1 MAVLLSEIQW
11 SEPVL
16 PVAHDVAWEAELKRR
31 GAQVLE
37 VDRRVA
43 PSRWL
48 REAAYAATNYVPI
61 ALPERLY
68 RMGSMVTAQENSCRY
83 CYGANRAYMKVLGY
97 SESFI
102 QKVERDVQT
111 AELDDKERAYIAFCR
126 SLARSRP
133 RPAAAERDA
142 LLEHGYTPAQVGE
155 IAFVI
160 SLGCFYNRVSTLL
173 ACPPEQKF
181 ERMASGPFRWLL
193 ALMIQMMKKFGPGKP
208 AEVVLDQASLAAGPF
223 GAVVAPL
230 AGLRAGSV
238 MKAALDGAFE
248 TGVLSRNAKVL
259 MFAVVART
267 LGCPHCEAAATR
279 LLLEE
284 GLSQTDI
291 ESAMAT
297 LRCPRLAQR
306 EAGLLA
312 WARDTVYYEPSSI
325 QQKTR
330 ALGAELGADDAL
342 LEAIGVASLANG
354 TVRLAMLLA

>member
-11 SEPVL
+11 SAPIL
-16 PVAHDVAWEAELKRR
+16 PGARDAQWEAELKRR

-48 REAAYAATNYVPI
+48 REAAYEATNYVPA
-61 ALPERLY
+61 ALPERLL
-68 RMGSMVTAQENSCRY
+68 RIGNMVTAQENSCRY

-102 QKVERDVQT
+102 QQVERDVQT

-133 RPAAAERDA
+133 RPAAAERGA
-142 LLEHGYTPAQVGE
+142 LLELGYTPAQIGE
-155 IAFVI
+155 IAFAI
-160 SLGCFYNRVSTLL
+160 SLGCFYNRVSTLM
-173 ACPPEQKF
+173 ACPPEQTF
-181 ERMASGPFRWLL
+181 ERIASGPFRWLL
-193 ALMIQMMKKFGPGKP
+193 ALAMRLTKRFGPSRPVEP
-208 AEVVLDQASLAAGPF
+208 ALDPVELAAGPF

-230 AGLRAGSV
+230 AGLHAGRI
-238 MKAALDGAFE
+238 MKAALDGSFE
-248 TGVLSRNAKVL
+248 AGGLSRSAKAL

-267 LGCPHCEAAATR
+267 LGCPHCEAAAIA
-279 LLLEE
+279 LLLAE
-284 GLSQTDI
+284 GLSQAEI

-297 LRCPRLAQR
+297 LRSPRLTQR

-330 ALGAELGADDAL
+330 ALGAELGADAL

-354 TVRLAMLLA
+354 TVRLAMLLE

>member
-16 PVAHDVAWEAELKRR
+16 SVAHDVAWEAELKRR

-48 REAAYAATNYVPI
+48 REAAYEATNYVPV
-61 ALPERLY
+61 ALSERLQ
-68 RMGSMVTAQENSCRY
+68 RMGNMVTAQENSCRY

-102 QKVERDVQT
+102 QQVERDVQT
-111 AELDDKERAYIAFCR
+111 AELDEKERAYIAFCR

-133 RPAAAERDA
+133 RPAAAERAA
-142 LLEHGYTPAQVGE
+142 LLELGYTPMQVCE
-155 IAFVI
+155 MAFAI

-181 ERMASGPFRWLL
+181 ERMANGPFRWVL
-193 ALMIQMMKKFGPGKP
+193 ALAIPLMKKFSPRRPEEALLDRP
-208 AEVVLDQASLAAGPF
+208 ALAAGPF
-223 GAVVAPL
+223 GVVVAPL

-238 MKAALDGAFE
+238 MKAALDGAFDS
-248 TGVLSRNAKVL
+248 GVLSRNAKAL
-259 MFAVVART
+259 MFAVIART
-267 LGCPHCEAAATR
+267 LGCPHSEAAATR
-279 LLLEE
+279 LLQEE
-284 GLSQTDI
+284 GLSQAEI
-291 ESAMAT
+291 EGAMAT
-297 LRCPRLAQR
+297 LRCPRLALR

-330 ALGAELGADDAL
+330 ALGEALGADAL

-354 TVRLAMLLA
+354 TVRLAMLLE

>member
-11 SEPVL
+11 SDPVL
-16 PVAHDVAWEAELKRR
+16 PAAPDAAWESELKRR
-31 GAQVLE
+31 GAPVLE

-43 PSRWL
+43 ASRWL
-48 REAAYAATNYVPI
+48 REAAYQATNYMPA
-61 ALPERLY
+61 ALPERLH

-83 CYGANRAYMKVLGY
+83 CYGANRAYMKLLGY

-102 QKVERDVQT
+102 QQVERDVQM
-111 AELDDKERAYIAFCR
+111 AELDAKERAYIAFCR

-133 RPAAAERDA
+133 RPAAAERAA
-142 LLEHGYTPAQVGE
+142 LLALGYTPAQIGE
-155 IAFVI
+155 LAFA
-160 SLGCFYNRVSTLL
+160 SSFGCFFNRVSTLL
-173 ACPPEQKF
+173 ACPPEKKF

-193 ALMIQMMKKFGPGKP
+193 ALAMPLMKKFGPGR
-208 AEVVLDQASLAAGPF
+208 AETAALDRATLAAGPF
-223 GAVVAPL
+223 GVVLAPL
-230 AGLRAGSV
+230 AGLQAGSI

-248 TGVLSRNAKVL
+248 SGLLSRSAKAL

-284 GLSQTDI
+284 GFGQTDI
-291 ESAMAT
+291 DSAMAT
-297 LRCPRLAQR
+297 LRSPRLAQG

-330 ALGAELGADDAL
+330 ALGAELGAAAL
-342 LEAIGVASLANG
+342 LEAIGVASLANA
-354 TVRLAMLLA
+354 TVRLAMLLE

>member
-11 SEPVL
+11 GDPVL
-16 PVAHDVAWEAELKRR
+16 PAAHDVEWEAELKRR

-48 REAAYAATNYVPI
+48 REAAYEATSYVPG
-61 ALPERLY
+61 ALTERLH
-68 RMGSMVTAQENSCRY
+68 RMGNMVTAQENSCRY

-102 QKVERDVQT
+102 QQVERDVQT

-133 RPAAAERDA
+133 RPAAAERAA
-142 LLEHGYTPAQVGE
+142 LLKLGYTPAQIGE
-155 IAFVI
+155 IAFAI

-173 ACPPEQKF
+173 ACPSEQKF

-193 ALMIQMMKKFGPGKP
+193 ALAMPLMKKFAPSRP
-208 AEVVLDQASLAAGPF
+208 AEAAMDQTALAAGPF
-223 GAVVAPL
+223 GVVVAPL
-230 AGLRAGSV
+230 AGLHAGRV

-248 TGVLSRNAKVL
+248 TGVLSRSAKVL

-267 LGCPHCEAAATR
+267 LGCPHCEAAATQ
-279 LLLEE
+279 LLFEE
-284 GLSQTDI
+284 GLSQTEI
-291 ESAMAT
+291 ESALAT

-330 ALGAELGADDAL
+330 ALGTVLDADAL

-354 TVRLAMLLA
+354 TVRLAMLLE

>member
-1 MAVLLSEIQW
+1 MLLSEITW
-11 SEPVL
+11 GDPVL
-16 PVAHDVAWEAELKRR
+16 PPARDVTWEAELKRR
-31 GAQVLE
+31 GAQVFE
-37 VDRRVA
+37 VSRRVA

-48 REAAYAATNYVPI
+48 REAAYDTTSYLPA

-68 RMGSMVTAQENSCRY
+68 RIGNMVTAQENSCRY
-83 CYGANRAYMKVLGY
+83 CYGATRAYMKVLGY

-102 QKVERDVQT
+102 QQVERDVQV

-126 SLARSRP
+126 SLARCRP
-133 RPAAAERDA
+133 RPAAAARAA
-142 LLEHGYTPAQVGE
+142 LISLGYTPEQVGE
-155 IAFVI
+155 MAFAI
-160 SLGCFYNRVSTLL
+160 SLGCFYNRLSTLM

-193 ALMIQMMKKFGPGKP
+193 ALAIPLMQKFAPRRP
-208 AEVVLDQASLAAGPF
+208 AEATLDRAALAGGRFGVVL
-223 GAVVAPL
+223 APL
-230 AGLRAGSV
+230 AGMPAARV

-248 TGVLSRNAKVL
+248 SEVLSRSAKAL

-267 LGCPHCEAAATR
+267 LGCPHCEAAATK

-284 GLSQTDI
+284 GLSQAEIDNAI
-291 ESAMAT
+291 AT

-330 ALGAELGADDAL
+330 ALGAELGGAAL

-354 TVRLAMLLA
+354 TVRLAMLLE

>member
-11 SEPVL
+11 SEPLL
-16 PVAHDVAWEAELKRR
+16 PTAHDAEWEAELKRR

-48 REAAYAATNYVPI
+48 REAAYQATSYVPA

-68 RMGSMVTAQENSCRY
+68 RMGSMVTAQENACRY
-83 CYGANRAYMKVLGY
+83 CYGANRAYMRVLGY

-111 AELDDKERAYIAFCR
+111 AELDEKERAYIAFCR

-133 RPAAAERDA
+133 RPAAAERAKLLA
-142 LLEHGYTPAQVGE
+142 LGYTPVQVGE
-155 IAFVI
+155 IAFSI
-160 SLGCFYNRVSTLL
+160 SFGCFFNRVSTLL

-181 ERMASGPFRWLL
+181 ERMAAGPFRWMLP
-193 ALMIQMMKKFGPGKP
+193 LMMAAMKKFGPAKP
-208 AEVVLDQASLAAGPF
+208 ADAVPDRSGLAEGPF

-230 AGLRAGSV
+230 AGLPAGGV
-238 MKAALDGAFE
+238 MKAALDGSFDS
-248 TGVLSRNAKVL
+248 GVLSRDAKAL
-259 MFAVVART
+259 MFAVIART

-279 LLLEE
+279 LLRDQ
-284 GLSQTDI
+284 GLSQAEI

-297 LRCPRLAQR
+297 LRCPRLAPR

-325 QQKTR
+325 QKKTR
-330 ALGAELGADDAL
+330 ALGAQLGTDAL
-342 LEAIGVASLANG
+342 LDAIGVASLANG
-354 TVRLAMLLA
+354 TVRLAMLLE

>member
-16 PVAHDVAWEAELKRR
+16 PAAHDKAWEAELKRR

-48 REAAYAATNYVPI
+48 REAAYEATNYVGV
-61 ALPERLY
+61 ALPERLL
-68 RMGSMVTAQENSCRY
+68 RIGNMVTAQENSCRY

-102 QKVERDVQT
+102 QQVERDVQT

-133 RPAAAERDA
+133 RPAAAERA
-142 LLEHGYTPAQVGE
+142 KLLEFGYTPAQIGE
-155 IAFVI
+155 IAFAI

-181 ERMASGPFRWLL
+181 ERMASGHFRWLL
-193 ALMIQMMKKFGPGKP
+193 ALMMRTMKKFAPSRPKQVP
-208 AEVVLDQASLAAGPF
+208 LDQAALAAGPF
-223 GAVVAPL
+223 GVVVAPL
-230 AGLRAGSV
+230 AGLPAGRV
-238 MKAALDGAFE
+238 VKAALDGAFE
-248 TGVLSRNAKVL
+248 SGVLSRNAKAL

-267 LGCPHCEAAATR
+267 LGCPYCEGAATR
-279 LLLEE
+279 MLLQE
-284 GLSQTDI
+284 GLSQAEIAD
-291 ESAMAT
+291 AMST

-354 TVRLAMLLA
+354 TVRLAMLLE